1 MSTARRS
8 ARGVPRSSSPPS
20 DVRVVV
26 VGGGIGGLSVAIA
39 LRRAA
44 IDTTVLERTSKLEAA
59 GAGITLFGN
68 AMRGLEQLG
77 VRDAVAERSGAA
89 RRVAILTSDGGTLSE
104 MPPDLF
110 DGSVATHRGDLQAVL
125 AEAAGE
131 LRLNSEVT
139 SVEDDDRGVR
149 VLLADGSEERGDLVI
164 GADGVQSAVRRQLW
178 SDSRPRYAGYT
189 AWRGV
194 TQFTLEEGWLTESW
208 GRGQRFGLV
217 DLGDG
222 RTYWFAT
229 KNAQEGEQDEPSGR
243 RAELLRRFS
252 AWHEP
257 VRRVLESADEG
268 SIIRNDVY
276 YLDPLE
282 TWSRGRVV
290 LLGDAAHA
298 TTPRIGQGAA
308 QAIEDAVALARAV
321 DAASD
326 LAPALHEYEARR
338 RARAALVLEMSRR
351 ADRAGQLDGRLACAI
366 RNAIVRL
373 LPAAAQRRQLAPIVN
388 AEP

>member
-1 MSTARRS
+1 M
-8 ARGVPRSSSPPS
+8 
-20 DVRVVV
+20 RVIV
-26 VGGGIGGLSVAIA
+26 VGGGIGGLSIAIA
-39 LRRAA
+39 LRRAG
-44 IDTTVLERTSKLEAA
+44 IETTVLERTSKLEAA

-77 VRDAVAERSGAA
+77 VRDAVAKRSAAA
-89 RRVAILTSDGGTLSE
+89 RRVAILTSEGGALSE

-110 DGSVATHRGDLQAVL
+110 EESTATHRGDLQEAL

-131 LRLNSEVT
+131 LRLDSEVT
-139 SVEDDDRGVR
+139 SVQEDGRGVG
-149 VLLADGSEERGDLVI
+149 LQLADGSAERGDLVI
-164 GADGVQSAVRRQLW
+164 GADGVQSAIRRQLW
-178 SDSRPRYAGYT
+178 PGTQPRYAGYT

-194 TQFTLEEGWLTESW
+194 TQFSLEPGRLTESW

-217 DLGDG
+217 DIGGG

-229 KNAQEGEQDEPSGR
+229 KNAPEGEQDEQAGR

-252 AWHEP
+252 DWHKP
-257 VRRVLESADEG
+257 VRQVLESADES
-268 SIIRNDVY
+268 SILRNDVY
-276 YLDPLE
+276 YLDPLD

-298 TTPRIGQGAA
+298 TTPGIGQGAA

-321 DAASD
+321 DGASD
-326 LAPALHEYEARR
+326 LPPALDEYEARR

-351 ADRAGQLDGRLACAI
+351 ADRAGQLDGRLACGL

-373 LPAAAQRRQLAPIVN
+373 LPAAAQRRQLGPIVN
-388 AEP
+388 AEL